1 MYETTE
7 GSAVNPSSAPGRVPV
22 ITVDAG
28 DLPELILA
36 VHDVAIDTPRGIRRP
51 DQNVIDIVTA
61 TVSDVNP
68 ETAQRRYRLAAPPTA
83 AFMVS
88 QRGGSVDVIVEHDR
102 AFASAK
108 FFAHA
113 TGPESR
119 WPVRLAEQTRHAL
132 LAQDIYAT
140 LS

>member
-1 MYETTE
+1 MYQTAE
-7 GSAVNPSSAPGRVPV
+7 GSAVNPTPSPDRVPV

-51 DQNVIDIVTA
+51 DQNVIDIVIA

-68 ETAQRRYRLAAPPTA
+68 ETAQRRYHLAAPPTA

-88 QRGGSVDVIVEHDR
+88 QQGSSVDVIVEHDR
-102 AFASAK
+102 AVASAK
-108 FFAHA
+108 FFAHT
-113 TGPESR
+113 TGPEAK
-119 WPVRLAEQTRHAL
+119 WTVRLAEQTRHAL